1 MNQKKYCF
9 NKELDNDLEKKKL
22 NPDQCEEQQ
31 VISDNNKV
39 CYINLKATKDNDDD
53 ARLPEYDELEEKE
66 KQTIPNKIRIIRSS
80 PNTALVNPSVGNL

>member
-1 MNQKKYCF
+1 M
-9 NKELDNDLEKKKL
+9 DNDLEKKKL
-22 NPDQCEEQQ
+22 NADQCEEQQ
-31 VISDNNKV
+31 EISDKNNNQV

-53 ARLPEYDELEEKE
+53 ARLPEYAELEETK